1 MEIILKQ
8 DVVNLG
14 YKDDVVTVKNGYAN
28 NYLLPQG
35 LAIIATPTN
44 KKILA
49 ETLRQRAFKEEKIRK
64 DAETLR
70 AALDGKNVRI
80 AAKVGENGQLFGAV
94 NNIQIADALKAQYNY
109 DVERKKIVVDGS
121 KIKEVGT
128 YTALVNIYRDI
139 KATLNLEVVNE
150 DAPAAPAEA

>member
-8 DVVNLG
+8 DVINLG

-28 NYLLPQG
+28 NYLLPKG
-35 LAIIATPTN
+35 LAIIATPAN
-44 KKILA
+44 KKMLA

-64 DAETLR
+64 DAETLK

-109 DVERKKIVVDGS
+109 DVDRKKIVVDGS
-121 KIKEVGT
+121 KIKEVGS
-128 YTALVNIYRDI
+128 YTAMVNVYRDI
-139 KATLNLEVVNE
+139 KATLNLEVYNE
-150 DAPAAPAEA
+150 DAAAAPAEA